1 MDVFRTVMLKLSVNC
16 GYFSISRQTKSRV
29 NTQPDTG
36 EGTTTLQVTDRVTS
50 RLTDSQTSKTSTAKT
65 STTTTKETNATGI
78 LEEEEGSN
86 NGAVSVTTTLHH
98 FLGTAVIVMK
108 LI

>member
-1 MDVFRTVMLKLSVNC
+1 MCRSCPLSFIYYFLFYCVIYCVHTTV
-16 GYFSISRQTKSRV
+16 QW
-29 NTQPDTG
+29 
-36 EGTTTLQVTDRVTS
+36 LQ
-50 RLTDSQTSKTSTAKT
+50 
-65 STTTTKETNATGI
+65 TKETNATGI

-86 NGAVSVTTTLHH
+86 NSAVSVTTTLHH